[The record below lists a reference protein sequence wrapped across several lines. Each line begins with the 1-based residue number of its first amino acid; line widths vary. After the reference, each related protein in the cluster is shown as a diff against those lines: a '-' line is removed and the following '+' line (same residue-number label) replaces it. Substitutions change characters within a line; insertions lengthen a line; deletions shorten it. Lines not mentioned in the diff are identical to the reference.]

1 MTSQTFT
8 LSSIAL
14 QEFKPAFAFQ
24 PLITN
29 LFPCARIGPVP
40 VGNGATVH
48 DKAKNAGVPVAVKA
62 LKGFPVLCMPRG
74 SARNISI
81 PCHFQQSQITV
92 PGNGVLIRA
101 LYKYLPVHLSAKFS
115 SGLSPLIVW
124 NTHVL
129 DLPARFEL
137 DLRRLFKGFVGAL
150 VFGKLGRN
158 IGWAL
163 QVVPGPLDVSQ
174 IKEAGVFYPI
184 KNIGGALPFENNG
197 TLQMIEIGRSL
208 GRTHK
213 PQKGEG
219 YE

>member
-1 MTSQTFT
+1 MTSLTFT
-8 LSSIAL
+8 HCSVAL

-29 LFPCARIGPVP
+29 LFPRARIGPVP
-40 VGNGATVH
+40 VGNGAAVH
-48 DKAKNAGVPVAVKA
+48 DKAKNAGMPVAVKA
-62 LKGFPVLCMPRG
+62 FKGFPVFCMPRG

-81 PCHFQQSQITV
+81 PCHFQQDQITV
-92 PGNGVLIRA
+92 AGNGVLIRA
-101 LYKYLPVHLSAKFS
+101 LHKYLPVHLSAKFS

-124 NTHVL
+124 NTHVF

-137 DLRRLFKGFVGAL
+137 GLRRLFKGFVGAL

-163 QVVPGPLDVSQ
+163 QVAPGPLGVSQ

-184 KNIGGALPFENNG
+184 KNIGGALTFKNNG
-197 TLQMIEIGRSL
+197 ALQMIGIGRCLS
-208 GRTHK
+208 RTYK
-213 PQKGEG
+213 SDKGEG
-219 YE
+219 HE